1 MDSAVSTPLTA
12 RRGGPLQGRTRVP
25 GDKSIS
31 HRALILG
38 ALTVGESTV
47 AGLLEGEDVLHTAE
61 AMRALGARLERGAD
75 GLWRI
80 HGVGVAGFAQPAGP
94 LDFGNSGTGCRLAIG
109 AVAGNAVT
117 ATFVGD
123 ASLSNRPMRR
133 VLDPLERMGARVIE
147 AAEGGRLPLTLQGA
161 ADPLPIVYESPVPS
175 AQLKSAVLLAG
186 LSAPGETTVIEAEA
200 TRDHTER
207 LLKHFGAKLTSKPY
221 GEHGRRITLQGQP
234 ELEPANVVVP
244 ADPSSA
250 AFPMVAALLVP
261 GSDLI
266 LDAVMTNPLRTG
278 LLTTLREMGASIE
291 AVAKRDDGGEEVA
304 DLRVVT
310 SKLKGVDVPAERAPA
325 MIDEYPILAVAA
337 SFAEGTTRMRGLKE
351 LRVKESDRLEA
362 TAAMLRANG
371 VTVEIEGDDLIVQGK
386 ANVAGGGE
394 VATHMDHRI
403 AMAAL
408 VMGLAS
414 DNPVRIDD
422 SAFIATSFPG
432 FVELMRALGADLSM
446 IIAIDGPAASGKGT
460 LGKRLAAH
468 YGLRHLD
475 TGLIY
480 RAVAKHVLDAGRR
493 PDDKA
498 AAVAAAKALDPA
510 RFDEAALKSHAVG
523 EAASVVSAI
532 PEVRAAL
539 LAFQREFAAKPPGA
553 VLDGRDIGTVI
564 CPDADVKI
572 YVTATP
578 EVRARRRA
586 AEYQAQGRQI
596 DEATVLA
603 DILKRDE
610 RDSQRATAPLKQAPD
625 AHLLDTTEL
634 DVEAAVLAAI
644 AVVERAT
651 LR

>member
-1 MDSAVSTPLTA
+1 MNPADSTPLTA
-12 RRGGPLQGRTRVP
+12 RRGGPLQGRIRVP

-61 AMRALGARLERGAD
+61 AMRALGARLERTAEGV
-75 GLWRI
+75 WRI
-80 HGVGVAGFAQPAGP
+80 HGVGVGGFAQPAGP
-94 LDFGNSGTGCRLAIG
+94 LDFGNSGTGVRLAIG

-117 ATFVGD
+117 ATFIGD
-123 ASLSNRPMRR
+123 ASLSKRPMRR

-147 AAEGGRLPLTLQGA
+147 AADGDRLPLTLQGA
-161 ADPLPIVYESPVPS
+161 ADPIPITYELPVPS

-186 LSAPGETTVIEAEA
+186 LAAPGETTVIEAEA

-207 LLKHFGAKLTSKPY
+207 LLKHFGAKLTSKPH

-250 AFPMVAALLVP
+250 AFPLVAALLVP

-278 LLTTLREMGASIE
+278 LLTTLREMGANIE
-291 AVAKRDDGGEEVA
+291 AVATRDDGGEEVA
-304 DLRVVT
+304 DLRVRT
-310 SKLKGVDVPAERAPA
+310 SALKGVDVPAARAPS

-337 SFAEGTTRMRGLKE
+337 AFAQGVTRMRGLQE
-351 LRVKESDRLEA
+351 LRVKESDRLAA
-362 TAAMLRANG
+362 TADMLRANG

-432 FVELMRALGADLSM
+432 FVELMRALGRGSHM

-480 RAVAKHVLDAGRR
+480 RAVAKSLLEAGRR
-493 PDDKA
+493 PDDAA

-510 RFDEAALKSHAVG
+510 RFDELALKTHAVG

-539 LAFQREFAAKPPGA
+539 ARLPARFRRPAA
-553 VLDGRDIGTVI
+553 GR
-564 CPDADVKI
+564 
-572 YVTATP
+572 
-578 EVRARRRA
+578 RARRAR
-586 AEYQAQGRQI
+586 YRH
-596 DEATVLA
+596 
-603 DILKRDE
+603 R
-610 RDSQRATAPLKQAPD
+610 
-625 AHLLDTTEL
+625 HLPEC
-634 DVEAAVLAAI
+634 
-644 AVVERAT
+644 R
-651 LR
+651 R

>member
-1 MDSAVSTPLTA
+1 VNPANLTPLTA

-47 AGLLEGEDVLHTAE
+47 AGLVEGEDVLHTAA
-61 AMRALGARLERGAD
+61 AMRALGARLERTGE
-75 GLWRI
+75 GVWRI
-80 HGVGVAGFAQPAGP
+80 HGVGVGGLAQPAGP
-94 LDFGNSGTGCRLAIG
+94 LDFGNSGTGVRLAIG

-117 ATFVGD
+117 ATFIGD
-123 ASLSNRPMRR
+123 ASLSKRPMRR

-161 ADPLPIVYESPVPS
+161 SDPIPIVYEPPVPS
-175 AQLKSAVLLAG
+175 AQLKSAVLFAG
-186 LSAPGETTVIEAEA
+186 LAAPGETTVIEAEA

-207 LLKHFGAKLTSKPY
+207 LLKHFGAKLTSKPH

-278 LLTTLREMGASIE
+278 LLATLREMGATIE
-291 AVAKRDDGGEEVA
+291 AVATRDDGGEEVA
-304 DLRVVT
+304 DLRVRT
-310 SKLKGVDVPAERAPA
+310 SALKGVDVPAERAPA
-325 MIDEYPILAVAA
+325 MIDEYPILAVVA
-337 SFAEGTTRMRGLKE
+337 SFAQGVTRMRGLKE

-386 ANVAGGGE
+386 ASVAGGGE
-394 VATHMDHRI
+394 VLTHMDHRI

-422 SAFIATSFPG
+422 GAFIATSFPG
-432 FVELMRALGADLSM
+432 FVELMRSLGADLS
-446 IIAIDGPAASGKGT
+446 
-460 LGKRLAAH
+460 
-468 YGLRHLD
+468 
-475 TGLIY
+475 
-480 RAVAKHVLDAGRR
+480 
-493 PDDKA
+493 
-498 AAVAAAKALDPA
+498 
-510 RFDEAALKSHAVG
+510 
-523 EAASVVSAI
+523 
-532 PEVRAAL
+532 
-539 LAFQREFAAKPPGA
+539 
-553 VLDGRDIGTVI
+553 
-564 CPDADVKI
+564 
-572 YVTATP
+572 
-578 EVRARRRA
+578 
-586 AEYQAQGRQI
+586 
-596 DEATVLA
+596 
-603 DILKRDE
+603 
-610 RDSQRATAPLKQAPD
+610 
-625 AHLLDTTEL
+625 
-634 DVEAAVLAAI
+634 
-644 AVVERAT
+644 
-651 LR
+651 